1 MALGQLGRLMIRQR
15 CLLRV
20 ATCRCGQVHWL
31 WSSWADERVDVEVIP
46 HDLVIRVY
54 DQAGNVT
61 EMHEQAGQFKPA
73 ER

>member
-1 MALGQLGRLMIRQR
+1 
-15 CLLRV
+15 
-20 ATCRCGQVHWL
+20 VHWL

-61 EMHEQAGQFKPA
+61 EMHEQAG
-73 ER
+73 